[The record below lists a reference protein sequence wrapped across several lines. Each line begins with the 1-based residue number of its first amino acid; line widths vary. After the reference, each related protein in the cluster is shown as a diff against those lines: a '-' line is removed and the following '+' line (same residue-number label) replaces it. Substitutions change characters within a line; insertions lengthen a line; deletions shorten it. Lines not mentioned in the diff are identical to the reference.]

1 MLQKEHMA
9 NSLWTEDSLELWQK
23 LKLERTLSKL
33 AERNLTGNVK
43 TSQEELAVDLLA
55 AEIKRSQLELSTV

>member
-1 MLQKEHMA
+1 M
-9 NSLWTEDSLELWQK
+9 
-23 LKLERTLSKL
+23 KLERTLSKL
-33 AERNLTGNVK
+33 AERNLTGIVK